1 MMSGLTFDVLVIVA
15 YAIFTLISFLIFSFS
30 KNEKLANV
38 SCVCTIVGIAG
49 FLVSMGILF
58 LAGVLAIEL

>member
-1 MMSGLTFDVLVIVA
+1 MMSNLAYDVSMIVA
-15 YAIFTLISFLIFSFS
+15 WGIFTIINFIIFSFS

-49 FLVSMGILF
+49 FLVSIGILF